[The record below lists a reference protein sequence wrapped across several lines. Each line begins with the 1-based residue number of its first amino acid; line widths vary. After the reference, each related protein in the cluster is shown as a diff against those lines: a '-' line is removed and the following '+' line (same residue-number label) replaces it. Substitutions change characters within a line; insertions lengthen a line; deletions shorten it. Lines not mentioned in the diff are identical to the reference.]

1 VSSRFLRFKLR
12 AMESKRYWRLRAFSK
27 SSRVRLTEAGVGA
40 MSRLTEFSSLLRLG
54 GRSLAGAALLLLAPL
69 AAIWVT
75 QSATGLQGQLH
86 ALTGSAPE
94 WLRGLGHWLTSPVPS
109 GVESAALPTA
119 AISVAGTFVAV
130 YFATVTFVVST
141 SYKDA
146 TRKLREQIVR
156 QPESRWY
163 AVFFTQAVV
172 YTAFALALPVAGFAA
187 THLTLV
193 VSGLSAALVVLS
205 FGRIWVTLFVLLEP
219 TFLFTQI
226 RRNLNRWTHR
236 AYKLGNRKS
245 TSDLR
250 VRRANEKI
258 RDNLETLDDLVTLIL
273 DREHE
278 RAGDRGIE
286 ASYDPRIGVAI
297 RHLRLVWEG
306 YARRKHTFRALPDWS
321 PTRLQAKDWF
331 LSSHSEVSIALA
343 TGTTLAGSEV
353 VDELWFERRI
363 ADLIERLLSTRD
375 IRSLESALRGLPPF
389 SRTIGA
395 LGQFEELRL
404 WITSTT
410 FAPMTALSDY
420 ALERGS
426 IDLSTARADP
436 AAGHLSREQH
446 FALPG
451 EVSAHNL
458 VDFVLL
464 EALDGCLGYVDYF
477 KRMKQVLR
485 DAATLVVND
494 TRQPA
499 AGKTVL
505 QLLSNLRKALAAEM
519 NIEGQ
524 RVTPDNALRQLIARA
539 LASETMD
546 ELEQLMTFL
555 ENEIWPWVL
564 DLGKSKTW
572 AAGAALSRAF
582 ELTQKLEMT
591 LQSAGNLLAACASS
605 HLERDD
611 RWPDTNIDT
620 IKRRSQA
627 LGNQLELP
635 IARLAATVDS
645 TPNSDRP
652 DHFGWAYYTAHENLL
667 RRVLNRDPGELG
679 ELQHKVSLLYWTG
692 DLATRRLLA
701 TVRRHDQGVI
711 NSYVSEPYVRFMQ
724 LSGIA
729 LVLSKVTQDNGIFA
743 PFEALWSQMLSD
755 ADQATQILGRA
766 AATLSSES
774 AVYSITPGGVERTNI
789 EMRANN
795 TLDQLGVPR
804 GLFDLGGFDDK
815 FEAGSALPPL
825 SEDAERLLRA
835 VRFGHFEGMFYARW
849 LRRRAIAKGATAPNE
864 VEQFFRHFH
873 LDEDG
878 SDE

>member
-1 VSSRFLRFKLR
+1 
-12 AMESKRYWRLRAFSK
+12 M
-27 SSRVRLTEAGVGA
+27 GA
-40 MSRLTEFSSLLRLG
+40 MARLTEFSSLLKLG
-54 GRSLAGAALLLLAPL
+54 GRSLAWAALLLLAPL

-75 QSATGLQGQLH
+75 QSITGLQGQLH

-94 WLRGLGHWLTSPVPS
+94 WLKSFGHWLTSPVPS
-109 GVESAALPTA
+109 GVDSAPLPTA

-146 TRKLREQIVR
+146 TRKLRDQIVR

-163 AVFFTQAVV
+163 VVFFTQAVV
-172 YTAFALALPVAGFAA
+172 YTAFALALKVGGFDA

-219 TFLFTQI
+219 TSLFPQI
-226 RRNLNRWTHR
+226 RRNLNRWTHQ
-236 AYKLGNRKS
+236 AYLLGNRKN

-250 VRRANEKI
+250 IRRANEKI
-258 RDNLETLDDLVTLIL
+258 RDNLEALDDLVTLIL

-278 RAGDRGIE
+278 RAGDRGIA
-286 ASYDPRIGVAI
+286 ASYDPRIGMAI
-297 RHLRLVWEG
+297 RHVRLVWEG
-306 YARRKHTFRALPDWS
+306 YATRKHIVRALPDWS

-331 LSSHSEVSIALA
+331 LSSHSEVGIALA

-363 ADLIERLLSTRD
+363 ANLIERLLSARD

-410 FAPMTALSDY
+410 FTPMTALSEY
-420 ALERGS
+420 TRKRGS
-426 IDLSTARADP
+426 IDISTARAYS
-436 AAGHLSREQH
+436 AADHLSREQH

-477 KRMKQVLR
+477 KRMKQLL
-485 DAATLVVND
+485 AGAPMLIVND

-499 AGKTVL
+499 AGKNVL
-505 QLLSNLRKALAAEM
+505 QILSNLRTALAAEM
-519 NIEGQ
+519 NIERE
-524 RVTPDNALRQLIARA
+524 RVTPDNALRQLVARV

-546 ELEQLMTFL
+546 ELEQLVTFL

-582 ELTQKLEMT
+582 ELTQKLETT
-591 LQSAGNLLAACASS
+591 LQSAGKLLTECESS

-611 RWPDTNIDT
+611 RWPTTNIDD
-620 IKRRSQA
+620 IRQRSQA
-627 LGNQLELP
+627 LGSLLELP

-645 TPNSDRP
+645 APDSDRP

-667 RRVLNRDPGELG
+667 RRVLSRDPGDFG
-679 ELQHKVSLLYWTG
+679 ELQQKVSLLYWTG
-692 DLATRRLLA
+692 DLATQRLLA

-711 NSYVSEPYVRFMQ
+711 NSYVSEPYARFMQ

-729 LVLSKVTQDNGIFA
+729 LVLSKVTLNSDIYA
-743 PFEALWSQMLSD
+743 PFEALWSQLLFDS
-755 ADQATQILGRA
+755 DQATQILGRA

-774 AVYSITPGGVERTNI
+774 AVYSMTPGGVERTNI
-789 EMRANN
+789 EMRANK

-804 GLFDLGGFDDK
+804 GLFDLGGFGGQFDT
-815 FEAGSALPPL
+815 GSPLPPL
-825 SEDAERLLRA
+825 SEDALRLLRA
-835 VRFGHFEGMFYARW
+835 VRFGRFEGMFYARW
-849 LRRRAIAKGATAPNE
+849 LRPQAIGKGAAAPSG
-864 VEQFFRHFH
+864 VEKFLRH
-873 LDEDG
+873 LDLEKD
-878 SDE
+878 SSNE

>member
-1 VSSRFLRFKLR
+1 
-12 AMESKRYWRLRAFSK
+12 MESKRYWRFRAFSK
-27 SSRVRLTEAGVGA
+27 SSRVHLTEVGVGA
-40 MSRLTEFSSLLRLG
+40 MSRLTEFSSLLSLG
-54 GRSLAGAALLLLAPL
+54 GRSLAGAALLLMVPL
-69 AAIWVT
+69 AAILVT
-75 QSATGLQGQLH
+75 QSVTGLQGQLH
-86 ALTGSAPE
+86 ALSGSVPE
-94 WLRGLGHWLTSPVPS
+94 WFRGLGHWLTSPVPS
-109 GVESAALPTA
+109 GVDPAALPTA
-119 AISVAGTFVAV
+119 AISVAGIFVAV

-141 SYKDA
+141 SYRDA
-146 TRKLREQIVR
+146 TRKLRDQIVR

-163 AVFFTQAVV
+163 VVFFTQAVV
-172 YTAFALALPVAGFAA
+172 YTAFALGLKVAGFDA

-219 TFLFTQI
+219 TSLFPQI

-236 AYKLGNRKS
+236 AYLLGNRKS

-250 VRRANEKI
+250 IRRANEKI
-258 RDNLETLDDLVTLIL
+258 RDNLDALDDLVTLIL

-286 ASYDPRIGVAI
+286 ASYDPRIGVAV

-306 YARRKHTFRALPDWS
+306 YARRKHIVRALPDWS

-331 LSSHSEVSIALA
+331 LSSHSEVGIALA
-343 TGTTLAGSEV
+343 TGTTLAASEV

-363 ADLIERLLSTRD
+363 ANLIERLLTARD

-389 SRTIGA
+389 SRIIGT

-410 FAPMTALSDY
+410 FAPMTILSNY

-426 IDLSTARADP
+426 IDLSTARSDP
-436 AAGHLSREQH
+436 VAGHLSREQH

-458 VDFVLL
+458 ADFVLL
-464 EALDGCLGYVDYF
+464 EALDGCLGYIDYF
-477 KRMKQVLR
+477 KRMKQVLAG
-485 DAATLVVND
+485 AATLIVND

-499 AGKTVL
+499 AGKTLL
-505 QLLSNLRKALAAEM
+505 QILSDLRMALATEM
-519 NIEGQ
+519 NIEGE
-524 RVTPDNALRQLIARA
+524 RVTPDNALRQLVARV

-546 ELEQLMTFL
+546 ELEQLLTFL

-582 ELTQKLEMT
+582 ELTQKLETT
-591 LQSAGNLLAACASS
+591 LQSAGKLLATCESS

-611 RWPDTNIDT
+611 RWPDTNIDA
-620 IKRRSQA
+620 IKARSQT
-627 LGNQLELP
+627 LGNLLELP

-645 TPNSDRP
+645 TPKSDSP
-652 DHFGWAYYTAHENLL
+652 DHFGWAYYTAHENLV
-667 RRVLNRDPGELG
+667 RRVLDRDPGDLG
-679 ELQHKVSLLYWTG
+679 ELQQKVSLLYWTG

-729 LVLSKVTQDNGIFA
+729 LVLSKVTQNDGIFA
-743 PFEALWSQMLSD
+743 PFGTRWSQLLSN

-774 AVYSITPGGVERTNI
+774 SVYSLTPGRVERTNI
-789 EMRANN
+789 ENRANQI
-795 TLDQLGVPR
+795 LDQLGVPR
-804 GLFDLGGFDDK
+804 RLFDLGGFGDQ
-815 FEAGSALPPL
+815 FVTSSSLPPL
-825 SEDAERLLRA
+825 GEDALRLLRA
-835 VRFGHFEGMFYARW
+835 VRLGHFEGMFYARW
-849 LRRRAIAKGATAPNE
+849 LRPQAIGKGAAAPSG
-864 VEQFFRHFH
+864 VEQYLRHYD
-873 LDEDG
+873 LDKEG
-878 SDE
+878 SDG